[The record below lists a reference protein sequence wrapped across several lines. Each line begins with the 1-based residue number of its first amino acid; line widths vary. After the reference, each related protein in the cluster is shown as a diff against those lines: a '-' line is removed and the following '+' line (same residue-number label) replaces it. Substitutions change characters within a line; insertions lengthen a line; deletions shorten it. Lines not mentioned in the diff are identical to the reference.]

1 MSHGRRRLV
10 LGAAAAAWPV
20 LAAWPARR
28 AAAQSRTLR
37 VGLLVSEAAEGAP
50 AHRFVHEFREGM
62 RELGREEGR
71 NYSLQVRGY
80 ANERTAMALAAGQL
94 AAARCDVVVAQSS
107 AGAAALKGRTKVPLV
122 VAGAAG
128 PESPAGQVSGLLLFD
143 AGLPARLTELARALL
158 PRAKRWA
165 FLCDPAHGAACAAD
179 ALRVEAP
186 RLAEQLPASQA
197 DGLIVPGNAG
207 FFAAREAIVK
217 GSLAAGL
224 PALGPAA
231 EFAELG
237 ALASYGCELAAN
249 FHAAARYVDRILDGA
264 RPADLPFQ
272 APSRFELVLNMKT
285 ARELHL
291 VLPSEAILRADRV
304 IE

>member
-28 AAAQSRTLR
+28 AAAQSRALR

-71 NYSLQVRGY
+71 NYSLQVRAY

-143 AGLPARLTELARALL
+143 AGLPARLTALAR
-158 PRAKRWA
+158 
-165 FLCDPAHGAACAAD
+165 PAGA
-179 ALRVEAP
+179 RP
-186 RLAEQLPASQA
+186 
-197 DGLIVPGNAG
+197 
-207 FFAAREAIVK
+207 
-217 GSLAAGL
+217 
-224 PALGPAA
+224 
-231 EFAELG
+231 
-237 ALASYGCELAAN
+237 
-249 FHAAARYVDRILDGA
+249 

-272 APSRFELVLNMKT
+272 APSRFELVLNLKT

-291 VLPSEAILRADRV
+291 VLPSGAILRADRV